1 MPDGPWVKIRTRNN
15 TDFRKRNYQKAV
27 LFLATDD
34 WQTVHWFAGRKD
46 YFTIV
51 IWEFYALKKIK
62 KNTVTLLS
70 INCPLAEDNW
80 ELRFVTVYLVT
91 LLPTLLQMNLQSVTK
106 WRNQEI
112 RKKKEGKNVIPLRGS
127 KDLGSIFAQPNL
139 VVYYFSEN
147 QGKMRKW
154 KRLGVVEAETGKKE
168 TEKSARCGENARL
181 WSVCGLPNVS
191 GHIFGHKYTRPWPK
205 YEKTYPH
212 SFSIPRWEKIEV
224 VLCSWEIVVLEEIIL
239 RGSFGLVTLILNGAS
254 LKVLL
259 KTSIG
264 DKKYCE
270 FRW

>member
-112 RKKKEGKNVIPLRGS
+112 RKKKG
-127 KDLGSIFAQPNL
+127 
-139 VVYYFSEN
+139 
-147 QGKMRKW
+147 RK
-154 KRLGVVEAETGKKE
+154 KRNTFTRVE
-168 TEKSARCGENARL
+168 
-181 WSVCGLPNVS
+181 
-191 GHIFGHKYTRPWPK
+191 RPW
-205 YEKTYPH
+205 
-212 SFSIPRWEKIEV
+212 
-224 VLCSWEIVVLEEIIL
+224 
-239 RGSFGLVTLILNGAS
+239 
-254 LKVLL
+254 
-259 KTSIG
+259 
-264 DKKYCE
+264 
-270 FRW
+270 